1 MEFALISYGTNP
13 TSNRFRRL
21 KELARDD
28 LRRFTKVKAQKQC
41 GLHLLRKVRL
51 GDLPPHV
58 SPTATVPCKNRHS
71 CPWCTPPALASHRT
85 KIRAK
90 CIHALD
96 MGGCAVLGV
105 FTLPKRHASDLH
117 YSYKVLLAQV
127 AKFRRRIRPLE
138 IQFGV
143 RESLRTLEETYSE
156 DTFWHPHI
164 NFVFLFHEHKTEQE
178 ISDFTAELLRV
189 WLEVA
194 SSSGI
199 RGVQAVAQ
207 RFRTYQTDYSMKK
220 LSEYVTKHSYFVD
233 ELPKPSS
240 DGKYHRLQPWSIL
253 KLARTGDI
261 KWIRVWNH
269 FEGAMA
275 RKQRVVYYKAKKPVR
290 KVLDQAILT
299 GGAVRATDS

>member
-1 MEFALISYGTNP
+1 M
-13 TSNRFRRL
+13 
-21 KELARDD
+21 
-28 LRRFTKVKAQKQC
+28 
-41 GLHLLRKVRL
+41 
-51 GDLPPHV
+51 
-58 SPTATVPCKNRHS
+58 
-71 CPWCTPPALASHRT
+71 
-85 KIRAK
+85 
-90 CIHALD
+90 
-96 MGGCAVLGV
+96 
-105 FTLPKRHASDLH
+105 
-117 YSYKVLLAQV
+117 
-127 AKFRRRIRPLE
+127 
-138 IQFGV
+138 
-143 RESLRTLEETYSE
+143 TLEETYSQ

-178 ISDFTAELLRV
+178 ISDFTTELLKV